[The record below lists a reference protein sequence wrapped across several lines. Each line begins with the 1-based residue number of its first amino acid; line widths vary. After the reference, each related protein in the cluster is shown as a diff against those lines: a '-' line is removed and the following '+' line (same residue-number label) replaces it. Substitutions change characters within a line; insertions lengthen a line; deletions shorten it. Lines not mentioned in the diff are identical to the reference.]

1 MRRTLVLL
9 VASLLA
15 VPAGHAK
22 TVVVRADWEK
32 ARTLLD
38 QGDFRPKIWVE
49 LQSSERMKGKLAGT
63 SDADLRLKHQGTET
77 SIAWEDIRT
86 IRLAP
91 RKATRRT
98 NRIIATVAGIPAG
111 ALSGLGATLLCC
123 GFEASPGPAWLQ
135 WPVLIG
141 VWIAVQAGLYHLGA
155 RADRGAVL
163 IVLDESTAKN
173 PPVPPQ
179 AERPSPIKEEQP

>member
-1 MRRTLVLL
+1 MRRTLVVLAAALL
-9 VASLLA
+9 I
-15 VPAGHAK
+15 VPSGHAK
-22 TVVVRADWEK
+22 TVVVRAGWEE
-32 ARTLLD
+32 ARAMLT
-38 QGDFRPKIWVE
+38 GGEYRRKIRVE
-49 LQSSERMKGKLAGT
+49 LQSSEQMKGEFIEATGAG
-63 SDADLRLKHQGTET
+63 LRLEQRRSET
-77 SIAWEDIRT
+77 LIAREDIRT

>member
-1 MRRTLVLL
+1 MRRTLVVLAAALL
-9 VASLLA
+9 II
-15 VPAGHAK
+15 PAGRAK

-38 QGDFRPKIWVE
+38 QGDFRPRVRVE
-49 LQSSERMKGKLAGT
+49 LQSAERVKGKLIEATGAG
-63 SDADLRLKHQGTET
+63 LRLEQRRSET
-77 SIAWEDIRT
+77 LIAREDIRT

-163 IVLDESTAKN
+163 IVLDESAAKN